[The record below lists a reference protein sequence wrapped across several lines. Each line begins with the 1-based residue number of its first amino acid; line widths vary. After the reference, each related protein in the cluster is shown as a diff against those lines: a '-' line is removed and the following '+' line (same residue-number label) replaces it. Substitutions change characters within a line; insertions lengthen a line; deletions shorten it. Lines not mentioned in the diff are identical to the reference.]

1 MRGDPAEEGLVNVTS
16 DPKASKG
23 TWLPTSGPRTLALLR
38 IVTGAVAVLIAN
50 SLRHFEVPPELLR
63 VPPRG
68 TAWLDFLPVS
78 DGLYDSALVVFG
90 LASLLV
96 ALGWRPS
103 WTSTIAALA
112 FFYLGWVTTLTGKVD
127 HTHHL
132 LWVLVVLA
140 VSPCANKWA
149 IRLEHRRGSYQWPA
163 MAVIVLIGLIYFGA
177 GLQKVLTSGLEW
189 GWSDNLTN
197 TVLNQAWEKSRS
209 APIWLIDHPLVGRTL
224 GTAALFFELLFLP
237 LLLYP
242 RTRKWVWPAG
252 LLFHWGTWLILGI
265 SFVSLQVMYVVFLP
279 LDGTGDSAPPT
290 DTQRRVLAALVAI
303 VMVFSLSG
311 VELAWPV
318 AAYPGF
324 EGISDHYAT
333 DYEVIVDGEVAF
345 LTDVTPGIPPWHVVP
360 LITLNVQACR
370 ASDVLEWLGID
381 EMYKVT
387 VDTSTGRVVGR
398 TALSALTC

>member
-1 MRGDPAEEGLVNVTS
+1 MADNYLVNVIS
-16 DPKASKG
+16 DPRVSER
-23 TWLPTSGPRTLALLR
+23 TWFPASGPRTLALLR
-38 IVTGAVAVLIAN
+38 IVTGAFAVRTAN
-50 SLRHFEVPPELLR
+50 GLRHFEVPPELLR
-63 VPPRG
+63 VPPPG
-68 TAWLDFLPVS
+68 TAWLDFLPVN
-78 DGLYDSALVVFG
+78 DGLYDSALIVLG

-112 FFYLGWVTTLTGKVD
+112 FFYVGWVTTLTGKVD
-127 HTHHL
+127 HSHHL

-149 IRLEHRRGSYQWPA
+149 IRLEHRRGSYQWSA

-177 GLQKVLTSGLEW
+177 GLQKILSSGLEW

-197 TVLNQAWEKSRS
+197 TALNQAWEKSRS
-209 APIWLIDHPLVGRTL
+209 APTWLIDYPLVGRTL

-237 LLLYP
+237 LLLFP
-242 RTRKWVWPAG
+242 KTRRWVWPAG

-265 SFVSLQVMYVVFLP
+265 GFLSLQAMYVVFLP

-290 DTQRRVLAALVAI
+290 ATQRRVLTGLVA
-303 VMVFSLSG
+303 VVTVFTLSG
-311 VELAWPV
+311 VDRAWPV

-324 EGISDHYAT
+324 EGIQDHYTT

-360 LITLNVQACR
+360 LIARNVQACR

-381 EMYKVT
+381 EMYIVT

-398 TALSALTC
+398 SALSADNC